1 MLALLDPVRR
11 SLVYSSAG
19 HIHGYV
25 LGRCGAPR
33 QVLDSTGAPLG
44 IFDDSEF
51 ASSPEIRLEEG
62 DLLLLLTDGAAE
74 AQNPEG
80 AFFETEGVLRAVAE
94 ARHRSAAQ
102 IVESL
107 RAAVLEFSRDSPQAD
122 DVTVV
127 VCKVGP

>member
-1 MLALLDPVRR
+1 
-11 SLVYSSAG
+11 
-19 HIHGYV
+19 V
-25 LGRCGAPR
+25 LGRSGATR
-33 QVLDSTGAPLG
+33 HVLAATGAPLG

-51 ASSPEIRLEEG
+51 SSSPEIPLEEG

-74 AQNPEG
+74 ARNPEG
-80 AFFETEGVLRAVAE
+80 AFFETARVLRTVAK

-122 DVTVV
+122 DITVV

>member
-1 MLALLDPVRR
+1 
-11 SLVYSSAG
+11 
-19 HIHGYV
+19 V
-25 LGRCGAPR
+25 LGRSGAAR

-51 ASSPEIRLEEG
+51 ASRPEIRLEEG

-80 AFFETEGVLRAVAE
+80 AFFETEGVLRTVAK

-102 IVESL
+102 IVQSL
-107 RAAVLEFSRDSPQAD
+107 RAAVLEFTRDSPQAD
-122 DVTVV
+122 DITVV